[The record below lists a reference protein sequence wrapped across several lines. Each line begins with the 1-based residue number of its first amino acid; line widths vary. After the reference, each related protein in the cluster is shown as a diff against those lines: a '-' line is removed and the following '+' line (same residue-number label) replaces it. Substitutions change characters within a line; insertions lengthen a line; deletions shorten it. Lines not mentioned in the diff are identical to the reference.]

1 MRTCRIRRSSISSPA
16 LFPLGVADEKDELSF
31 FNASFDMASISM
43 RSFVLA

>member
-1 MRTCRIRRSSISSPA
+1 

-43 RSFVLA
+43 RSFLLS